1 MMLKIKQEFKNSVI
15 TRRVPNVGVITF
27 NASTADPKYYEMY
40 KRYGFDIFEYE
51 PTVFKYQAVEQEDI
65 KPVKPKR
72 KRKPK
77 NEQG

>member
-1 MMLKIKQEFKNSVI
+1 MLKIKQEFKNCVI

-40 KRYGFDIFEYE
+40 RRYGFDIFDREA
-51 PTVFKYQAVEQEDI
+51 TVFKYQAIEQDQTS
-65 KPVKPKR
+65 PVKPKR

-77 NEQG
+77 NG